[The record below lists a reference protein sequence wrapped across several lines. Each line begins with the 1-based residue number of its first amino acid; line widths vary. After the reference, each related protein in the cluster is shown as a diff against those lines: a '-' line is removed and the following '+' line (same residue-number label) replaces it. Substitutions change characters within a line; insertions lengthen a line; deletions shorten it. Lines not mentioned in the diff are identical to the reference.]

1 VQATPATREE
11 YKMSRDIFP
20 EFTKGAVNRAGANL
34 ASESLT
40 PDDVAVIENWRAA
53 HNYVL
58 NTFQASLRIK
68 AKKEGWKAP
77 VQRIKRIETIQ
88 NKLIRFP
95 DMQLARMHDIVG
107 CRLIFEDIK
116 SLVKFRLSF
125 NKSRFSHRRRVK
137 KDSDGVQ
144 SDAYNYITNP
154 KKSGY
159 RGIHDVFEYRAKQA
173 GAAKKSGG
181 EKWNGLHIEIQY
193 RTTVQHAW
201 ATAVEICDKYTDNHG
216 KFSDAPDDYLRYFQ
230 ISSELLARHFE
241 DMQGCL
247 PGEDTTDLIAE
258 FNRLEAEYGMIRTL
272 RGIQPSQQQFDTSRH
287 TLLIF
292 DETSE
297 NVKVITFS
305 DFRKAIAEYFRLE
318 REKIEG
324 TDVVLVAADD
334 PESVRFGFKN
344 YFSDAKEFV
353 AMMDKVCGTLQ

>member
-1 VQATPATREE
+1 
-11 YKMSRDIFP
+11 MSRDIFP
-20 EFTKGAVNRAGANL
+20 EFSKGRVNRAG
-34 ASESLT
+34 ESLAQGT
-40 PDDVAVIENWRAA
+40 LSSEDITVIENWRAA

-68 AKKEGWKAP
+68 AKKEGQKAP

-88 NKLIRFP
+88 NKLIRFS

-107 CRLIFEDIK
+107 CRLIFEDVK
-116 SLVKFRLSF
+116 SLEKFRSSF
-125 NKSRFSHRRRVK
+125 NKSRFSHRRRIK
-137 KDSDGVQ
+137 KNADGTQ
-144 SDAYNYITNP
+144 SDAYNYLTSP
-154 KKSGY
+154 KESGY

-193 RTTVQHAW
+193 RTAVQHAW

-216 KFSDAPDDYLRYFQ
+216 KFSDAPQDYLRYFQ

-241 DMQGCL
+241 NMQGCFPL
-247 PGEDTTDLIAE
+247 VSTADLVAE
-258 FNRLEAEYGMIRTL
+258 FNALEAQYGMMRTL
-272 RGIQPSQQQFDTSRH
+272 RGIQPSQQEFDTSKH
-287 TLLIF
+287 TLLLF
-292 DETSE
+292 DENSDSIS
-297 NVKVITFS
+297 VLTFS

-318 REKIEG
+318 REKADG

-353 AMMDKVCGTLQ
+353 ALMDKVCDVF